1 MEVLIDGIELSK
13 NFVLCSS
20 CGYYSEYPDG
30 SCAVDLSDGC
40 DCDTYMG
47 SGLI

>member
-1 MEVLIDGIELSK
+1 MEVIINGLNNIE
-13 NFVLCSS
+13 NYDDS
-20 CGYYSEYPDG
+20 CGYYGEGSDG

-47 SGLI
+47 SGFVQE